1 MPTKKSAVPPEIYQ
15 LKVTLLGTMP
25 PIWRRLLVP
34 ADLTLAQLHDVL
46 QSAMGWQ
53 DCHMHEF
60 SAGHRHFGKP
70 NPEDRLMGMPPVENE
85 RTVRLSS
92 LLSKAGAKVIY
103 TYDMGDGWEH
113 GIVLEKRLPVDP
125 GTAYPVCTGGER
137 ACPPEDCGGIPGFY
151 DLLDAL
157 GDPTHEQH
165 DELQDWIGDD
175 YDPNVFTIDQVNQM
189 LTTSAQEPKQP
200 FTRFVARTVNKYCG
214 QWKDS
219 DFGRCCGRAGLM
231 PLGSRAAPT

>member
-1 MPTKKSAVPPEIYQ
+1 MPAKKSAVPPEILQ

-46 QSAMGWQ
+46 QTAMGWQ
-53 DCHMHEF
+53 DGHMHEF

-70 NPEDRLMGMPPVENE
+70 NPEDRLMGMDPVENE

-92 LLSKAGAKVIY
+92 VLSRVRAKAIY
-103 TYDMGDGWEH
+103 TYDMGDSWEH
-113 GIVLEKRLPVDP
+113 GIMLEKRLPADP
-125 GTAYPVCTGGER
+125 GTTYPVCTGGER

-165 DELQDWIGDD
+165 NELRDWVGED
-175 YDPNVFTIDQVNQM
+175 YDPDVFSLDGVNRM
-189 LTTSAQEPKQP
+189 LAPLRRRRGNTSRGWAP
-200 FTRFVARTVNKYCG
+200 AR
-214 QWKDS
+214 
-219 DFGRCCGRAGLM
+219 
-231 PLGSRAAPT
+231 